1 MIVPAPPVT
10 VILDEPASV
19 ISSNEVAPVPPL
31 AMPSVPVTSLVL
43 SDKSIVT
50 SNLPPEKFK
59 AVDAAKSIAN
69 SSAAAAIPS
78 PPITFSVLPV
88 FVIPEPAVI
97 APPPE
102 NCVNAKFVVP
112 TVIAPLVDNTKPLS
126 AFTVPSSTNAKAP
139 EVTSA
144 SESKSVALV
153 GAPDALTV

>member
-1 MIVPAPPVT
+1 MFRAEDAAIS
-10 VILDEPASV
+10 IE
-19 ISSNEVAPVPPL
+19 ISSAP
-31 AMPSVPVTSLVL
+31 
-43 SDKSIVT
+43 
-50 SNLPPEKFK
+50 
-59 AVDAAKSIAN
+59 AV
-69 SSAAAAIPS
+69 IPS
-78 PPITFSVLPV
+78 PPITLIVLPD

-112 TVIAPLVDNTKPLS
+112 TVIEPLVDNTKPLS
-126 AFTVPSSTNAKAP
+126 ALTVPSSMNAKAP